1 MPKNT
6 KWFVVSAVLALDL
19 LVLAACVGSPSSGGA
34 ESAKAEH
41 AEAATPVKLACEN
54 GIMLGKAEDGVVSFK
69 GIPYAKPPVGELRW
83 KAPRAPEPSGAE
95 IECFDFGH
103 TALQYEW
110 PSEPASYTP
119 RSEDCL
125 TLNIWEREGTIG
137 SDEPKPVMVFFHG
150 GAYGWGG
157 TADPTYNGQNF
168 AKAHGDVI
176 LVTCNYR
183 LGLMSFAD
191 FSRIE
196 GGETYTEINLALRD
210 HIAALEWIQKNIAA
224 FGGDPAN
231 VTIFGESAGAWS
243 VTALVLS
250 PKARGLFRRAIAQ
263 SGEVAVRDR
272 KAAQEYADFIMEASG
287 AKNMR
292 DLLAIPGDE
301 WIRLDRENHIAD
313 ECCYV
318 VADGDIIPDDP
329 DKAFQDAAKSG
340 VQMLL
345 GSNSDEWNYF
355 KEDSEGATDEE
366 KFASWVE
373 GMDEILDDAR
383 AALDEGGKAAIEE
396 LLEYEAAL
404 VPDEYAT
411 DAAVKAALAKSAF
424 VSETWRYEIL
434 DYADRFADAGGK
446 YARFDS
452 RAVAHELDFDFI
464 QVGFAHTPRRPEHRI
479 GHVDIDAADSRGRGG
494 AELASAAYAGDDDLA
509 ALFAFVFDAHDRLAP
524 DNLFRE
530 EVDVFYKLRR
540 LVDEGN
546 ALPDCAAHQARE
558 DVPAV
563 SERRLAQR
571 DRAVAVIRHAVF
583 PAGWRFRLKHGG
595 GQDMHEQFVR
605 AFSYP
610 LGGEFVRDEG
620 VVCLAEL
627 YAV

>member
-1 MPKNT
+1 MTKNM

-19 LVLAACVGSPSSGGA
+19 FALAACVGSPSSGGV
-34 ESAKAEH
+34 EGAKAKH
-41 AEAATPVKLACEN
+41 AEAPTPVKVACEN
-54 GIMLGKAEDGVVSFK
+54 GVMLGKAEDGVVSFK
-69 GIPYAKPPVGELRW
+69 GVPYAKPPVGELRW
-83 KAPRAPEPSGAE
+83 KAPRAPEPSNAE

-125 TLNIWEREGTIG
+125 TLNIWEREGTIC
-137 SDEPKPVMVFFHG
+137 SEEPKPVMVFFHG

-191 FSRIE
+191 FSQIE

-210 HIAALEWIQKNIAA
+210 HIAALEWIRKNIAA
-224 FGGDPAN
+224 FGGNPAN

-318 VADGDIIPDDP
+318 VSDGDIIPDDL
-329 DKAFQDAAKSG
+329 DKAIQDAAKSG
-340 VQMLL
+340 VQLIL

-355 KEDSEGATDEE
+355 KEDSEGATGEE

-383 AALDEGGKAAIEE
+383 ADLDEEGKSAIDE

-404 VPDEYAT
+404 VPGEYAT

-434 DYADRFADAGGK
+434 DYADRFADAGGDIRVYLWTIPSTRDDMYK
-446 YARFDS
+446 SAVHAVELAYLFNNPEDGIYTGRIDSEAAAKAQQAWINFAKTGDPTVDGVVWKPYDTAARDTM
-452 RAVAHELDFDFI
+452 VI
-464 QVGFAHTPRRPEHRI
+464 QTGKWECVSDPSKTPRELLKKAYGDHPY
-479 GHVDIDAADSRGRGG
+479 HV
-494 AELASAAYAGDDDLA
+494 
-509 ALFAFVFDAHDRLAP
+509 
-524 DNLFRE
+524 
-530 EVDVFYKLRR
+530 
-540 LVDEGN
+540 
-546 ALPDCAAHQARE
+546 
-558 DVPAV
+558 
-563 SERRLAQR
+563 
-571 DRAVAVIRHAVF
+571 
-583 PAGWRFRLKHGG
+583 W
-595 GQDMHEQFVR
+595 
-605 AFSYP
+605 
-610 LGGEFVRDEG
+610 
-620 VVCLAEL
+620 
-627 YAV
+627 

>member
-1 MPKNT
+1 MPKNM
-6 KWFVVSAVLALDL
+6 KWFFVSAVLALDL
-19 LVLAACVGSPSSGGA
+19 FALAACVGSPSSGGA
-34 ESAKAEH
+34 EGTKAEH
-41 AEAATPVKLACEN
+41 AEAAAPVKVVCEN
-54 GIMLGKAEDGVVSFK
+54 GIMLGKTEDGVVSFK
-69 GIPYAKPPVGELRW
+69 GVPYAKPPVGELRW

-125 TLNIWEREGTIG
+125 TLNIWEREETIG
-137 SDEPKPVMVFFHG
+137 SEEPKPVMVFFHG

-157 TADPTYNGQNF
+157 TADPTYNGRNF

-191 FSRIE
+191 FSQIE

-287 AKNMR
+287 ARNMQ

-318 VADGDIIPDDP
+318 VSDGDIIPNDL

-340 VQMLL
+340 VQLIL

-383 AALDEGGKAAIEE
+383 AALDEEGKAAIEE
-396 LLEYEAAL
+396 LLEYEAAI

-434 DYADRFADAGGK
+434 DYADRFADAGGDIRVYLWTIPSTRDDMYK
-446 YARFDS
+446 SAVHAVELAYLFNNPEDGIYTGRIDS
-452 RAVAHELDFDFI
+452 EAAAKAQQAWINFAKTGDPTVDGVVWKPYDTATRDTMVI
-464 QVGFAHTPRRPEHRI
+464 QTGRWECVSDPSKTPRELLKKAFGDNPY
-479 GHVDIDAADSRGRGG
+479 HV
-494 AELASAAYAGDDDLA
+494 
-509 ALFAFVFDAHDRLAP
+509 
-524 DNLFRE
+524 
-530 EVDVFYKLRR
+530 
-540 LVDEGN
+540 
-546 ALPDCAAHQARE
+546 
-558 DVPAV
+558 
-563 SERRLAQR
+563 
-571 DRAVAVIRHAVF
+571 
-583 PAGWRFRLKHGG
+583 W
-595 GQDMHEQFVR
+595 
-605 AFSYP
+605 
-610 LGGEFVRDEG
+610 
-620 VVCLAEL
+620 
-627 YAV
+627 

>member
-1 MPKNT
+1 MTKNL
-6 KWFVVSAVLALDL
+6 KWLVVPAVLALA
-19 LVLAACVGSPSSGGA
+19 VFALAACVGSPSAG
-34 ESAKAEH
+34 SARQ
-41 AEAATPVKLACEN
+41 AEAPAPVKVACEN
-54 GIMLGKAEDGVVSFK
+54 GIMLGKADDGVVSFK

-137 SDEPKPVMVFFHG
+137 SEDPKPVMVFFHG

-191 FSRIE
+191 FSQIE

-272 KAAQEYADFIMEASG
+272 KAAQEYADFILEASG
-287 AKNMR
+287 ARNMR

-318 VADGDIIPDDP
+318 VADGDIIPDDL

-340 VQMLL
+340 VQMIL

-355 KEDSEGATDEE
+355 KEDSEGETDEA

-373 GMDEILDDAR
+373 GMDEIFDNAR
-383 AALDEGGKAAIEE
+383 ADLDEEGKAAIDK
-396 LLEYEAAL
+396 LLEYEAGI
-404 VPDEYAT
+404 VPDEYAG
-411 DAAVKAALAKSAF
+411 DAEVKAALAKSGF

-434 DYADRFADAGGK
+434 DYADRFADAGGDIRVYLWTIPSTRDDMYK
-446 YARFDS
+446 SAVHAVELAYLFNNPEEGIYTGRIDS
-452 RAVAHELDFDFI
+452 EAAAKAQQAWI
-464 QVGFAHTPRRPEHRI
+464 NFAKTGDPTVDGVVWKPYDTATRDTMVIKTGKWECVSDPSNTPRELLKKAYGDNPY
-479 GHVDIDAADSRGRGG
+479 HV
-494 AELASAAYAGDDDLA
+494 
-509 ALFAFVFDAHDRLAP
+509 
-524 DNLFRE
+524 
-530 EVDVFYKLRR
+530 
-540 LVDEGN
+540 
-546 ALPDCAAHQARE
+546 
-558 DVPAV
+558 
-563 SERRLAQR
+563 
-571 DRAVAVIRHAVF
+571 
-583 PAGWRFRLKHGG
+583 W
-595 GQDMHEQFVR
+595 
-605 AFSYP
+605 
-610 LGGEFVRDEG
+610 
-620 VVCLAEL
+620 
-627 YAV
+627 

>member
-1 MPKNT
+1 MTKNT
-6 KWFVVSAVLALDL
+6 KWFAVSAVLALDL
-19 LVLAACVGSPSSGGA
+19 LALAACVGSPSSGGA
-34 ESAKAEH
+34 EGAKAEH
-41 AEAATPVKLACEN
+41 EEAAAPGKVACEN

-69 GIPYAKPPVGELRW
+69 GVPYAKPPVGELRW

-95 IECFDFGH
+95 IECYDFGH

-137 SDEPKPVMVFFHG
+137 SADPKPVMVFFHG

-191 FSRIE
+191 FSQIE

-210 HIAALEWIQKNIAA
+210 HIAALEWIRKNIAA

-313 ECCYV
+313 ECCHV
-318 VADGDIIPDDP
+318 VSDGDIIPGDL

-340 VQMLL
+340 VQLIL

-383 AALDEGGKAAIEE
+383 AALDEEGKAAIEE
-396 LLEYEAAL
+396 LLEYEAAI
-404 VPDEYAT
+404 VPGEYAG
-411 DAAVKAALAKSAF
+411 DAEVKAALAKSAF

-434 DYADRFADAGGK
+434 DYADRFAEAGGDIRVYLWTIPSTRDDMYK
-446 YARFDS
+446 SAVHAVELAYLFNNPEDGIYTGRIDS
-452 RAVAHELDFDFI
+452 EAAAKAQQAWI
-464 QVGFAHTPRRPEHRI
+464 NFAKTGDPTVDGVVWKPYDTATRDTMVIKTGRWECVSDPSKTPRELLEKAYGDNPY
-479 GHVDIDAADSRGRGG
+479 HV
-494 AELASAAYAGDDDLA
+494 
-509 ALFAFVFDAHDRLAP
+509 
-524 DNLFRE
+524 
-530 EVDVFYKLRR
+530 
-540 LVDEGN
+540 
-546 ALPDCAAHQARE
+546 
-558 DVPAV
+558 
-563 SERRLAQR
+563 
-571 DRAVAVIRHAVF
+571 
-583 PAGWRFRLKHGG
+583 W
-595 GQDMHEQFVR
+595 
-605 AFSYP
+605 
-610 LGGEFVRDEG
+610 
-620 VVCLAEL
+620 
-627 YAV
+627 

>member
-191 FSRIE
+191 FSQIE
-196 GGETYTEINLALRD
+196 GGEAYTEINLALLD
-210 HIAALEWIQKNIAA
+210 HIAALEWLQENIAA
-224 FGGDPAN
+224 FGGNPDN
-231 VTIFGESAGAWS
+231 ITIFGESAGAWS

-272 KAAQEYADFIMEASG
+272 KAAQEYADFILEASG
-287 AKNMR
+287 ARNMR

-318 VADGDIIPDDP
+318 VADGDIIPDDLG
-329 DKAFQDAAKSG
+329 KAFQDAAKSG
-340 VQMLL
+340 VQLIL

-355 KEDSEGATDEE
+355 MEDSEGETDEE

-383 AALDEGGKAAIEE
+383 ADLDEEGKAAIEE
-396 LLEYEAAL
+396 LLKYEAAI
-404 VPDEYAT
+404 VPDEYAG
-411 DAAVKAALAKSAF
+411 DAEVKAALTKSGF

-434 DYADRFADAGGK
+434 DYADRFADAGGDIRVYLWTIPSTRADMYK
-446 YARFDS
+446 SAVHAVELAYLFNNPEDGIYTGRIDS
-452 RAVAHELDFDFI
+452 EASAKAQQAWINFAKTGDPTVDGVAWKPYDTATRDTMVI
-464 QVGFAHTPRRPEHRI
+464 QTGRWKCVSDPSKTPRELLEKAFGDNPY
-479 GHVDIDAADSRGRGG
+479 HV
-494 AELASAAYAGDDDLA
+494 
-509 ALFAFVFDAHDRLAP
+509 
-524 DNLFRE
+524 
-530 EVDVFYKLRR
+530 
-540 LVDEGN
+540 
-546 ALPDCAAHQARE
+546 
-558 DVPAV
+558 
-563 SERRLAQR
+563 
-571 DRAVAVIRHAVF
+571 
-583 PAGWRFRLKHGG
+583 W
-595 GQDMHEQFVR
+595 
-605 AFSYP
+605 
-610 LGGEFVRDEG
+610 
-620 VVCLAEL
+620 
-627 YAV
+627 

>member
-1 MPKNT
+1 MTKNL
-6 KWFVVSAVLALDL
+6 KWLVVPAVLALA
-19 LVLAACVGSPSSGGA
+19 VFALAACVGSPSAG
-34 ESAKAEH
+34 SARQ
-41 AEAATPVKLACEN
+41 AEAPAPVKVACEN
-54 GIMLGKAEDGVVSFK
+54 GIMLGKADDGVVSFK

-137 SDEPKPVMVFFHG
+137 SEDPKPVMVFFHG

-191 FSRIE
+191 FSQIE

-272 KAAQEYADFIMEASG
+272 KAAQEYADFILEASG
-287 AKNMR
+287 ARNMR

-318 VADGDIIPDDP
+318 VADGDIIPDDLG
-329 DKAFQDAAKSG
+329 KAFQDAAKSG
-340 VQMLL
+340 VQLIL

-373 GMDEILDDAR
+373 GMDEILDAAR
-383 AALDEGGKAAIEE
+383 APLDEEGKAAIDK
-396 LLEYEAAL
+396 LLEHEAAI

-434 DYADRFADAGGK
+434 DYADRFAEAGGDIRVYLWTIPSTRDDMYK
-446 YARFDS
+446 SAVHAVELAYLFNNPEDGIYTGRIDS
-452 RAVAHELDFDFI
+452 EAAAKAQQAWINFAKTGDPTGDGVVWKPYDTATRDTMVI
-464 QVGFAHTPRRPEHRI
+464 QTGRWECVSDPSKTPRELLEKAFGDNPY
-479 GHVDIDAADSRGRGG
+479 HV
-494 AELASAAYAGDDDLA
+494 
-509 ALFAFVFDAHDRLAP
+509 
-524 DNLFRE
+524 
-530 EVDVFYKLRR
+530 
-540 LVDEGN
+540 
-546 ALPDCAAHQARE
+546 
-558 DVPAV
+558 
-563 SERRLAQR
+563 
-571 DRAVAVIRHAVF
+571 
-583 PAGWRFRLKHGG
+583 W
-595 GQDMHEQFVR
+595 
-605 AFSYP
+605 
-610 LGGEFVRDEG
+610 
-620 VVCLAEL
+620 
-627 YAV
+627 

>member
-1 MPKNT
+1 MTKNM

-19 LVLAACVGSPSSGGA
+19 CALVACVGSPSSGGA
-34 ESAKAEH
+34 EGAKAEL
-41 AEAATPVKLACEN
+41 AATATPVKVACEN

-69 GIPYAKPPVGELRW
+69 GVPYAKPPVGELRW
-83 KAPRAPEPSGAE
+83 KAPRAPEPSNAE

-434 DYADRFADAGGK
+434 DYADRFADAGGDIRVYLWTIPSTRDDMYK
-446 YARFDS
+446 SAVHAVELAYLFNNPEEGIYTGRIDS
-452 RAVAHELDFDFI
+452 EAAAKAQQAWI
-464 QVGFAHTPRRPEHRI
+464 NFAKTGDPTVDGVVWKPYDTATRDTMVIKTGKWECVSDPSNTPRELLKKAYGDNPY
-479 GHVDIDAADSRGRGG
+479 HV
-494 AELASAAYAGDDDLA
+494 
-509 ALFAFVFDAHDRLAP
+509 
-524 DNLFRE
+524 
-530 EVDVFYKLRR
+530 
-540 LVDEGN
+540 
-546 ALPDCAAHQARE
+546 
-558 DVPAV
+558 
-563 SERRLAQR
+563 
-571 DRAVAVIRHAVF
+571 
-583 PAGWRFRLKHGG
+583 W
-595 GQDMHEQFVR
+595 
-605 AFSYP
+605 
-610 LGGEFVRDEG
+610 
-620 VVCLAEL
+620 
-627 YAV
+627 